1 MRLQRLTGLER
12 EKIIQDYLDTI
23 KEIERLKAILASPTL
38 VDNII
43 KEDLL
48 EIKKKYAD
56 KRRTQIAEEAEEITI
71 EDLIQEEEMVVT
83 ISHNGYIKRNPL
95 TQYRSQR
102 RGGKGS
108 LGMETREEDFVE
120 RLFTAS
126 THDQVLFFT
135 NFGRL
140 YWLKVYQI
148 PEMGR
153 AAKGKAI
160 VNLLQLS
167 QYEKISAVF
176 AIKEFTEGS
185 SLFMATKKGVV
196 KKTSLAAYSNPR
208 TKGINA
214 IKLDEDDELI
224 GVRMTDGKKDINLS
238 TRNGLSIRFN
248 EDNVRE
254 MGRVAHGV
262 RGIRLK
268 QDDEVVSVD
277 ILDDETTLLTVTEKG
292 YGKRT
297 KAEEYRLQSRG
308 GKGIFTIK
316 VTPKNGKVV
325 GVLQVTSDDEIII
338 IASSGKLIRIKA
350 SNISTI
356 GRATQGVRLID
367 LAEDDKVVSVARF
380 AEQDEEEGNG
390 ETLFKE

>member
-1 MRLQRLTGLER
+1 
-12 EKIIQDYLDTI
+12 
-23 KEIERLKAILASPTL
+23 
-38 VDNII
+38 
-43 KEDLL
+43 
-48 EIKKKYAD
+48 
-56 KRRTQIAEEAEEITI
+56 
-71 EDLIQEEEMVVT
+71 
-83 ISHNGYIKRNPL
+83 
-95 TQYRSQR
+95 
-102 RGGKGS
+102 
-108 LGMETREEDFVE
+108 
-120 RLFTAS
+120 
-126 THDQVLFFT
+126 
-135 NFGRL
+135 
-140 YWLKVYQI
+140 
-148 PEMGR
+148 
-153 AAKGKAI
+153 
-160 VNLLQLS
+160 
-167 QYEKISAVF
+167 
-176 AIKEFTEGS
+176 
-185 SLFMATKKGVV
+185 VV
-196 KKTSLAAYSNPR
+196 KKTSLKAYSNPR

-224 GVRMTDGKKDINLS
+224 GVRLTDGKKDINLS

-248 EDNVRE
+248 ENNVRE

-262 RGIRLK
+262 RGMRLK
-268 QDDEVVSVD
+268 LDDEVVSVD
-277 ILDDETTLLTVTEKG
+277 ILDDDTTLLTVTEKG

-297 KAEEYRLQSRG
+297 KAGEYRLQSRG

-390 ETLFKE
+390 SETLFKE